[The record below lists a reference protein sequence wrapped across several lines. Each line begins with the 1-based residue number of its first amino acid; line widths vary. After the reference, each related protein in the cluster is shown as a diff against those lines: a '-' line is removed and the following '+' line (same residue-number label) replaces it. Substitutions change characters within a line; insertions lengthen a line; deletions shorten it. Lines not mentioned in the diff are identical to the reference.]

1 VKNLISIPGTLAV
14 TTIIAGLVLVGGTK
28 LVYPHPATSINGDP
42 LGWVWP
48 PECCNSAV
56 TSPTGD
62 CATIDPSTVREGPD
76 GYIVTLRVGDHPR
89 LKTKGYTAVI
99 PYHLARNSPSGEYG
113 ICLTT
118 DGTHRFCFFAG
129 GKNF

>member
-1 VKNLISIPGTLAV
+1 MTNLISLRGSIAV
-14 TTIIAGLVLVGGTK
+14 GLGIGLVYVAWAW
-28 LVYPHPATSINGDP
+28 PALAHQAMSIGGDP

-48 PECCNSAV
+48 RECCNSAA

-76 GYIVTLRVGDHPR
+76 GYHVTLKVGDHPR

-99 PYHLARNSPSGEYG
+99 PYSVARNSPSGEYG
-113 ICLTT
+113 ICLGT
-118 DGTHRFCFFAG
+118 DGSHRFCFFAG
-129 GKNF
+129 AKNW

>member
-1 VKNLISIPGTLAV
+1 MSYRTFSLLTIANALAIAMMYLAWVWPALGHEAMSI
-14 TTIIAGLVLVGGTK
+14 K
-28 LVYPHPATSINGDP
+28 GDP

-48 PECCNSAV
+48 PECCNSAA

-62 CATIDPSTVREGPD
+62 CAVIDPSTVREGPD

-99 PYHLARNSPSGEYG
+99 PYHLARDSPSGEYG

-118 DGTHRFCFFAG
+118 DGNHRFCFFAG
-129 GKNF
+129 AKSY